1 MSDAEATQYARLPA
15 NLTRALLATGGCAE
29 AFLDLGFALRRT
41 SLSVRHYEM
50 AILRVAKLSGCAY
63 QRMQHLQPA
72 LNAGW
77 SEADIETIES
87 GHWQR
92 LAAPDAIVLRLV
104 DECVAHPRIADPSF
118 KRALALLGERGV
130 AELILLTGFYMM
142 TARFLEGLDVD
153 LDAQPSPQLL
163 SYQN

>member
-1 MSDAEATQYARLPA
+1 MSDAEAAQYARLPA
-15 NLTRALLATGGCAE
+15 NLTRALLATGGCTE

-41 SLSVRHYEM
+41 HLSVRHYEL
-50 AILRVAKLSGCAY
+50 AILRVARLSGCAY

-77 SEADIETIES
+77 SEADIEAIENGDS
-87 GHWQR
+87 QR

-104 DECVAHPRIADPSF
+104 EECVAHPRIPDPIF

-130 AELILLTGFYMM
+130 AELILLTGFYLM
-142 TARFLEGLDVD
+142 TARYLEGLDVE
-153 LDAQPSPQLL
+153 LDAQPAARLL
-163 SYQN
+163 SYED